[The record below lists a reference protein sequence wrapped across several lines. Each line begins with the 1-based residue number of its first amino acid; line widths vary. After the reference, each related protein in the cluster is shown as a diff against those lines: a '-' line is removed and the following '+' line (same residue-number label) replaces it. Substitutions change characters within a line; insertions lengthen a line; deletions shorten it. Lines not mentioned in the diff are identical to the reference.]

1 VKTVIAPPLAV
12 GDAVALHPGAN
23 HLDHR
28 EGAVA
33 FVEVEHRRVNV
44 KRVEQS
50 DATDTEE
57 QLLANPDP
65 RIAAIEAGGQGAIR
79 FVVLG
84 DVRVEQ
90 VESRPA
96 DLDPPDPRLEDTD
109 MGVDRDPDIGA
120 VERLDRLDRQHV
132 DLGIEVVFLLPAVLI
147 KLLLEIPLRI
157 EQADAD
163 ERDAEVTGA
172 LQVVASENAEAS
184 RINRQALMEAEL
196 GREVGDR
203 PGLEGRGVQR
213 PPRLVALEI
222 FRETPEGVVDP
233 RMQRGLFGGGF
244 ENVARNPIKEF
255 DRIVI
260 GLAPEIRV
268 EDVEKSEVVRLPG
281 PPKVARKFSQLLD
294 DVHLSRHAYPLHP
307 RASPPRNSSPHYD
320 MGVPKRQPP
329 TFDPG
334 RASRGASPIGPAI
347 ALNLVIERE
356 PIVDPTESVSPRD
369 QGDPAMAEP
378 QMSPTLP
385 TSEVST
391 VNVGP
396 MPTVTPAPPPQA
408 MAPIVPGA
416 PANAGDPTDPINGIG
431 IEGEEDVWEGRYS
444 YRNFLGRIS
453 LRIVLSL
460 AWFVLAVYT
469 WGYDHTNLNIVA
481 VIFGVVVL
489 AMWFGL
495 VILLMQARLGH
506 HYRLTT
512 RRLFVSTGVFQ
523 HERDQMELLRVQDVF
538 TRQQT
543 LADRLL
549 GLGTVVVVPSDKRL
563 PTLNILGV
571 DDPKAIMDLVW
582 HHARAEQDQRNV
594 RVEAI

>member
-1 VKTVIAPPLAV
+1 
-12 GDAVALHPGAN
+12 
-23 HLDHR
+23 
-28 EGAVA
+28 
-33 FVEVEHRRVNV
+33 
-44 KRVEQS
+44 
-50 DATDTEE
+50 
-57 QLLANPDP
+57 
-65 RIAAIEAGGQGAIR
+65 
-79 FVVLG
+79 
-84 DVRVEQ
+84 
-90 VESRPA
+90 
-96 DLDPPDPRLEDTD
+96 
-109 MGVDRDPDIGA
+109 
-120 VERLDRLDRQHV
+120 
-132 DLGIEVVFLLPAVLI
+132 
-147 KLLLEIPLRI
+147 
-157 EQADAD
+157 
-163 ERDAEVTGA
+163 
-172 LQVVASENAEAS
+172 
-184 RINRQALMEAEL
+184 
-196 GREVGDR
+196 
-203 PGLEGRGVQR
+203 
-213 PPRLVALEI
+213 
-222 FRETPEGVVDP
+222 
-233 RMQRGLFGGGF
+233 
-244 ENVARNPIKEF
+244 
-255 DRIVI
+255 
-260 GLAPEIRV
+260 
-268 EDVEKSEVVRLPG
+268 
-281 PPKVARKFSQLLD
+281 
-294 DVHLSRHAYPLHP
+294 
-307 RASPPRNSSPHYD
+307 
-320 MGVPKRQPP
+320 
-329 TFDPG
+329 
-334 RASRGASPIGPAI
+334 
-347 ALNLVIERE
+347 
-356 PIVDPTESVSPRD
+356 
-369 QGDPAMAEP
+369 MAEP